1 MLLSHN
7 TETSVIWQ
15 YEESSPEQIS
25 SELSASHALWVFSI
39 FEKQQYSRRYYLE
52 MLLTFFTSGLKLFNF
67 WINKFFQQDATNA
80 RQFNNRRF
88 HLVCLIWTNYTSFRA
103 ANNRGCV
110 RVLLISTVH
119 AVCSW
124 KQLLWIKWSKRSK
137 PKFVKLLSR
146 K

>member
-67 WINKFFQQDATNA
+67 
-80 RQFNNRRF
+80 
-88 HLVCLIWTNYTSFRA
+88 
-103 ANNRGCV
+103 
-110 RVLLISTVH
+110 
-119 AVCSW
+119 
-124 KQLLWIKWSKRSK
+124 
-137 PKFVKLLSR
+137 
-146 K
+146 